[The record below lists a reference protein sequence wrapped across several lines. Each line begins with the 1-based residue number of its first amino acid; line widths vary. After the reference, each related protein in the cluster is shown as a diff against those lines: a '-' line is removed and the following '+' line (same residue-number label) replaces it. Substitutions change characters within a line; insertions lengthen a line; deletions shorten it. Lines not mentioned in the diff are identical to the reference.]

1 MEQREGRL
9 IVEVEKQETAP
20 NEQLLAHHQKAKRVA
35 SLDIFRGLTVAVMIL
50 VDDAGGEW
58 PMISHAPWTGCN
70 LADFVMPF
78 FLFIVGM
85 AIALALKRIPDRLV
99 SVKKVIIRT
108 IKLVLWGLILQG
120 GYSHAPDKLTYGVDM
135 KHIRWFG
142 ILQRIA
148 LAYVVVSLLEI
159 FMKKAQTKH
168 IAPGGWYIYT
178 LYSWHWIAGACILV
192 VYFSVLYGT
201 YVPDWKYTV
210 HNKDS
215 PDYGKDF
222 IVVCGVR
229 GRLDPPCNA
238 VGYVDR
244 EVLGINH
251 VYQRPAWKRSEACT
265 DRSPYEGPF
274 RKDAPSWCQGPFE
287 PEGLLSSIAAIL
299 TTIIGVHFG
308 HVLIHLKG
316 HLDRLKHWVGMGLS
330 LLTLGLV
337 LHFTNG
343 IPLNKQLYSF
353 SYVCLTAGAAALV
366 FSALYVLV
374 DIFGLGHLFLPL
386 EWIGMNAMLVFVL
399 AAEGIFAGFINGW
412 YYEDPH
418 NTLIYWIK
426 KHVFIGVW
434 NSRKLGI
441 LLYVIFA
448 EILFWGLVAG
458 VLHRFGIYWKL

>member
-1 MEQREGRL
+1 
-9 IVEVEKQETAP
+9 
-20 NEQLLAHHQKAKRVA
+20 
-35 SLDIFRGLTVAVMIL
+35 MIL

-58 PMISHAPWTGCN
+58 PMISHAPWNGCN

-85 AIALALKRIPDRLV
+85 AISLALKVYFLFYRLV
-99 SVKKVIIRT
+99 SIKKVIIRT

-142 ILQRIA
+142 ILQRIT

-168 IAPGGWYIYT
+168 IAPGGWSVYT
-178 LYSWHWIAGACILV
+178 LYSSHWIAGACIPV

-210 HNKDS
+210 HNKYS

-222 IVVCGVR
+222 I
-229 GRLDPPCNA
+229 
-238 VGYVDR
+238 
-244 EVLGINH
+244 
-251 VYQRPAWKRSEACT
+251 ACT
-265 DRSPYEGPF
+265 DRSPYEGSF
-274 RKDAPSWCQGPFE
+274 RKDAPLWCQGPFE

-308 HVLIHLKG
+308 HVLIQLKG
-316 HLDRLKHWVGMGLS
+316 HSDRLKHWVGMGLS

-337 LHFTNG
+337 LYFTN
-343 IPLNKQLYSF
+343 
-353 SYVCLTAGAAALV
+353 GAAALV
-366 FSALYVLV
+366 FSTLYVLV
-374 DIFGLGHLFLPL
+374 DIFGLGYLFLPL

-399 AAEGIFAGFINGW
+399 AAEGMFAGFINGW
-412 YYEDPH
+412 Y
-418 NTLIYWIK
+418 
-426 KHVFIGVW
+426 
-434 NSRKLGI
+434 
-441 LLYVIFA
+441 
-448 EILFWGLVAG
+448 
-458 VLHRFGIYWKL
+458 

>member
-1 MEQREGRL
+1 MEQREARL
-9 IVEVEKQETAP
+9 IVEEEKQETAP
-20 NEQLLAHHQKAKRVA
+20 NEQLLPHQKAKRVA

-70 LADFVMPF
+70 FTDFVMPF
-78 FLFIVGM
+78 FSSL
-85 AIALALKRIPDRLV
+85 IPDILV
-99 SVKKVIIRT
+99 SIKKVIIRT

-120 GYSHAPDKLTYGVDM
+120 WRVLCAPDKLTYGVDM
-135 KHIRWFG
+135 KHIGGLASF
-142 ILQRIA
+142 RIA

-168 IAPGGWYIYT
+168 IAPGRWYINT

-215 PDYGKDF
+215 PDYGKEF

-265 DRSPYEGPF
+265 DRSPYEGAF

-366 FSALYVLV
+366 FSTLYVLV

-434 NSRKLGI
+434 NSRKVGI